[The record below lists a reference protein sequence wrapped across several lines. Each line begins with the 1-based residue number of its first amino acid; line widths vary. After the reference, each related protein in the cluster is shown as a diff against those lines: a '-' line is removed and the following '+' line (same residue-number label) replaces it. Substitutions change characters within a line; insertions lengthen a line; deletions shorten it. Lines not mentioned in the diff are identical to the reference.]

1 MKELNDDE
9 MIRMADE
16 YLEEPN
22 SNDPQWEQF
31 IIQVRRMLLRKKDG
45 DT

>member
-1 MKELNDDE
+1 MAELTIEE
-9 MIRMADE
+9 MLHMADE

-31 IIQVRRMLLRKKDG
+31 IVQVRRMLTKSKEG
-45 DT
+45 AA